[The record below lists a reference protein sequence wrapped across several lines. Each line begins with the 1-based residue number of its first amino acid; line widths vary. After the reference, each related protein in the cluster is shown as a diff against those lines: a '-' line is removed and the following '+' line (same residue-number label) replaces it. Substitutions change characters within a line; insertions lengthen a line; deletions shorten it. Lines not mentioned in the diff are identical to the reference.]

1 MKKMAMNQ
9 SINRSAFSVMEL
21 VFVIV
26 IIGIMAGVSIWYLP
40 RTELKQAGETM
51 INNLKYT
58 KTLAQLDDRQ
68 FLMRDDKYLDEV
80 RKLSDGEK
88 KTVMKGQMQN
98 IQRGLWQFQFHE
110 TTDLTGKKPNST
122 SSAQTYTIYSELA
135 STSEAKPFDG
145 IPMNGDIIAQD
156 PMTKQCISGYSG
168 TNLRNCTDSY
178 GYAKEARFYDTYQT
192 QVDNIDSKNCS
203 WTKGNT
209 FAIYFDSNGK
219 PYCKVCNEGNIVALS
234 APITIKLKRKNETA
248 YICITKGGIIE
259 GGVLFGKDGKPQ
271 KDKEGR
277 MRGIP
282 VDNNGKCQDI

>member
-1 MKKMAMNQ
+1 MNQ
-9 SINRSAFSVMEL
+9 SINRRAFSMMEL

-88 KTVMKGQMQN
+88 NTVMKGQMQN

-110 TTDLTGKKPNST
+110 TTDLTGKKPST

-145 IPMNGDIIAQD
+145 KPMNGDIIAQD

-168 TNLRNCTDSY
+168 TNLRNCNNY

-192 QVDNIDSKNCS
+192 QVDNIDSNNCS

-219 PYCKVCNEGNIVALS
+219 PYCKVGNEGDIKALS
-234 APITIKLKRKNETA
+234 APITIRLKRKNETA

-259 GGVLFGKDGKPQ
+259 GGVLVGKDGQPQ

-282 VDNNGKCQDI
+282 VGNDGKCQDI

>member
-1 MKKMAMNQ
+1 MNQ

-98 IQRGLWQFQFHE
+98 IQRGLWQFQFHD
-110 TTDLTGKKPNST
+110 TTDLTGKKPDST
-122 SSAQTYTIYSELA
+122 RSAQTYTIYSELA

-145 IPMNGDIIAQD
+145 RPMNGDIIAQD

-168 TNLRNCTDSY
+168 TNLRNCTDY

-192 QVDNIDSKNCS
+192 QVDNIDSNNCS

-219 PYCKVCNEGNIVALS
+219 PYCKVGNEGNIKALS
-234 APITIKLKRKNETA
+234 VPITIRLKRKNEVA
-248 YICITKGGIIE
+248 YICITKGGIID
-259 GGVLFGKDGKPQ
+259 GGVLVGKDGKPQ

-282 VDNNGKCQDI
+282 VRKDGKCQDI